1 MTIFGVSVI
10 IYKNKGDRKTLSA
23 EEYLNKIKSYLKDI
37 INDLK
42 KFNMWKIQL
51 TITVRFFF
59 AVDNKDEE
67 REMDSKT
74 DNIEIMVN
82 DEADEVF

>member
-59 AVDNKDEE
+59 SVDNKDEE

>member
-10 IYKNKGDRKTLSA
+10 LYKNKGDRKTLSA

-59 AVDNKDEE
+59 SVDNKDEE

-82 DEADEVF
+82 DKADEVF

>member
-1 MTIFGVSVI
+1 MTIFGVSVT

-59 AVDNKDEE
+59 SVDNKDEE

>member
-23 EEYLNKIKSYLKDI
+23 EEYLNKIESYLKDI

-42 KFNMWKIQL
+42 KFDMWKIQL

-59 AVDNKDEE
+59 SVDNKDEE

>member
-42 KFNMWKIQL
+42 KFNMWKIQW

-59 AVDNKDEE
+59 SVDNKDEE